1 MVAKVP
7 IYATAHRN
15 GIIASFTDDGEI
27 VLTEKIM

>member
-15 GIIASFTDDGEI
+15 GIIATFTDNSEI
-27 VLTEKIM
+27 ILTEKIM

>member
-15 GIIASFTDDGEI
+15 GIIATFTDSNEI
-27 VLTEKIM
+27 VLTEKAM